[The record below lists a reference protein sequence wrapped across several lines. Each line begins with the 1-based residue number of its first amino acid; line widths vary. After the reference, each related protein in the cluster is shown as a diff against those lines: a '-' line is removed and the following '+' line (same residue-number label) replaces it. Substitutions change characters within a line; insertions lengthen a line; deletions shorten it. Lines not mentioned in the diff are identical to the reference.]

1 MHLRLLLLAA
11 LAAVALA
18 CAAVAGAGAGASSG
32 HVARRGVAFAGA
44 GVIAAANALRARVG
58 VAPLR
63 AGSYDEIGGN
73 GDWTVDPADGATPLE
88 AMGTWPELLAVLFD
102 PRTTVAATGPGDSG
116 AVELALLSD
125 TTLPLPRTILP
136 LRLDP
141 ASPFAPAVLLATR
154 PRSLQLFETRGGS
167 ELLLPLAVTR
177 VQGVGGAWLAQLEG
191 DDDGVRV
198 GYASRYRLVVD
209 GVSHPYVTAPLPQR
223 FLTRSWSFGP
233 TLSAADRRRYKAA
246 LATAPALAR
255 QLIATIDGAVRVERK
270 ACDDQDSSCA
280 AFSEQGAY
288 SISIAP
294 ADFEDSFD
302 DLRFVTLHEF
312 GHLVDYMAF
321 DARSYAAFAS
331 LFLRSPRWQKCFPDD
346 TSSTGCVELSEI
358 IADQFAYWATGLRAD
373 PSGGYGDPP
382 LVDPVAFETVL
393 RQQWAFRPPLYRNPA
408 VR

>member
-1 MHLRLLLLAA
+1 MHLRLLLLAT
-11 LAAVALA
+11 LAAVALV
-18 CAAVAGAGAGASSG
+18 CAAGVGAGSG
-32 HVARRGVAFAGA
+32 RAARRGVAFDGA
-44 GVIAAANALRARVG
+44 GVVAAANALRARVG

-63 AGSYDEIGGN
+63 RGSYDEIGGS

-88 AMGTWPELLAVLFD
+88 AMGSWPQLLAVLFD
-102 PRTTVAATGPGDSG
+102 PRTTVAATGAGASG

-125 TTLPLPRTILP
+125 TSQPLPRPILP

-141 ASPFAPAVLLATR
+141 ASPFEPAVLLATR
-154 PRSLQLFETRGGS
+154 PRSLQLFETRGDS

-177 VQGVGGAWLAQLEG
+177 VPGVGGAWLAQLQG

-209 GVSHPYVTAPLPQR
+209 GVSHPYVTASLPQR
-223 FLTRSWSFGP
+223 FLARSWSFGP

-246 LATAPALAR
+246 LATAPAFAR
-255 QLIATIDGAVRVERK
+255 QLIATIDGAVHVERK

-280 AFSEQGAY
+280 EFSEQGAY

-294 ADFEDSFD
+294 ADFADSFA

-312 GHLVDYMAF
+312 GHLVDYLAF
-321 DARSYAAFAS
+321 DARSYAAFTS
-331 LFLRSPRWQKCFPDD
+331 LFRRSPRWRTCFPDD
-346 TSSTGCVELSEI
+346 TSSTGCVELAEL

-382 LVDPVAFETVL
+382 LADPVAFERVL
-393 RQQWAFRPPLYRNPA
+393 RQQWAFRPPRYRNPA
-408 VR
+408 YAHG